1 MSGFFFDMGRKAGRA
16 LRQGNWLVQSLTG
29 TEADAI
35 AAEEA
40 FGRDLAAEIV
50 RAQQQQPETVTI
62 DPARQEAVQALGAH
76 LAGYLTQQTR
86 RWRVR
91 LLNGGEPNAFALPGG
106 FLFLEQS
113 LLDLCRDDPSEVGFV
128 IGHEIGHVL
137 RGHALQRTMGDKGL
151 AKLAG
156 ALPIGGL
163 PGMVVKQVALS
174 FLSSAYSREQEFE
187 ADRVGAR
194 LIAAAGLDP
203 HGGVRL
209 LSRLQAIHEAEPELP
224 LLSYFAS
231 HPPLAERI
239 AALRQVPH
247 G

>member
-16 LRQGNWLVQSLTG
+16 LRQGNWVLQSLTG
-29 TEADAI
+29 TDADAI

-40 FGRDLAAEIV
+40 LGRDLASEV
-50 RAQQQQPETVTI
+50 LRARRP
-62 DPARQEAVQALGAH
+62 DAPPADAAREAAAQALGAQ
-76 LAGYLTQQTR
+76 LAGHLTNQSR
-86 RWRVR
+86 RWNLR
-91 LLNGGEPNAFALPGG
+91 LLTGGEPNAFALPGG

-113 LLDLCRDDPSEVGFV
+113 LLDLCRDDPAELGFV

-156 ALPIGGL
+156 ALPLGGL
-163 PGMVVKQVALS
+163 PGMMLRQVALS

-187 ADRVGAR
+187 ADSVGAR

-203 HGGVRL
+203 LGGARL
-209 LSRLQAIHEAEPELP
+209 LSRLLRLHEAEPELP
-224 LLSYFAS
+224 LWAYFAS

-239 AALRQVPH
+239 ARLRRPAH
-247 G
+247 A